1 MNPPLPASAP
11 PQLYCTFRL
20 GERKFGVHVL
30 DVREVNRDTALT
42 PIPHAPPEV
51 RGCANLRGQLHV
63 VLDLGRL
70 LGLDSTAIGPD
81 SRLVI
86 FKPAVGEAFGI
97 LVEAIGDIV
106 ELAADA
112 VEAWRPDPQ
121 APLLGGELIAGVG
134 KLADGLL
141 VILNARRLLPA
152 AERTLT
158 RGGCESMP

>member
-1 MNPPLPASAP
+1 MSASPETA
-11 PQLYCTFRL
+11 PQLYCTFRV
-20 GERKFGVHVL
+20 GTRRFGIHVL
-30 DVREVNRDTALT
+30 DVREVNRETALT
-42 PIPHAPPEV
+42 PVPHAPPEV

-63 VLDLGRL
+63 VLDLGRM
-70 LGLDSTAIGPD
+70 LGLESTPIGPD

-86 FKPAVGEAFGI
+86 FKPTVGEAFGI

-106 ELAADA
+106 ELPADA
-112 VEAWRPDPQ
+112 VEAWRPEQ
-121 APLLGGELIAGVG
+121 QGPLPGGDLIAGVG

-158 RGGCESMP
+158 RGG